1 VTRTNAHTQAGEPAS
16 RALSPGSLDRRPKKT
31 ALLSAQRIVEN
42 ITDRRL
48 SDGDT
53 LPPEREMIA
62 QYGISRGSLRE
73 ALRFLE
79 LQGVITMRSGPSGGP
94 VVTRPGPEHLASMLG
109 LLLELSGAKFR
120 AILEA
125 RELLEPALAARAA
138 RGADRTLVALLNQ
151 SVKDMKARM
160 DDETAFFEENSR
172 FHSLIARGSG
182 NALFGY
188 LIESLKWITDGTV
201 LGVGYSRRHRVAIVN
216 AHQTIVEAIEA
227 HDPDAAQQAMEQ
239 HMAEA
244 VGYLD
249 RRYPELLDHR
259 LRWREIAR

>member
-1 VTRTNAHTQAGEPAS
+1 MTRPHGNSTAG
-16 RALSPGSLDRRPKKT
+16 RALSPASLNARPKKT
-31 ALLSAQRIVEN
+31 ALLSAQRIVED

-48 SDGDT
+48 VEGNV

-62 QYGISRGSLRE
+62 QYEISRGTLRE

-79 LQGVITMRSGPSGGP
+79 LQGVVTMRSGPSGGP

-109 LLLELSGAKFR
+109 LLLELSGAQFR
-120 AILEA
+120 TILEA
-125 RELLEPALAARAA
+125 RQLIEPALAARAA
-138 RGADRTLVALLNQ
+138 EAADRDIVALLNQ
-151 SVKDMKARM
+151 SIKDMKSAI
-160 DDETAFFEENSR
+160 DDSPAFFTENSR
-172 FHSLIARGSG
+172 FHSIIARGSG

-201 LGVGYSRRHRVAIVN
+201 LGVGYSRRHRVAIHS
-216 AHQTIVEAIEA
+216 AHQAIVEAIEA
-227 HDPDAAQQAMEQ
+227 GDSEGARAAMEQ

-244 VGYLD
+244 VGYLA
-249 RRYPELLDHR
+249 RRYPELLDHE

>member
-1 VTRTNAHTQAGEPAS
+1 VS
-16 RALSPGSLDRRPKKT
+16 RALSPGFLNRRPKKT
-31 ALLSAQRIVEN
+31 ALLSAQRIVED

-48 SDGDT
+48 SEGDV

-62 QYGISRGSLRE
+62 QYEISRGTLRE

-79 LQGVITMRSGPSGGP
+79 LQGVVTMRSGPSGGP
-94 VVTRPGPEHLASMLG
+94 VVTTPGPEHLASMLG

-120 AILEA
+120 TILEA
-125 RELLEPALAARAA
+125 RQLLEPALAARAA
-138 RGADRTLVALLNQ
+138 RGADRNLIALLNQ
-151 SVKDMKARM
+151 SVKDMKARI
-160 DDETAFFEENSR
+160 DEPPAYFEENSR
-172 FHSLIARGSG
+172 FHSIIARGSG

-216 AHQTIVEAIEA
+216 AHQAIVAAIEA
-227 HDPDAAQQAMEQ
+227 RDPEAAHAAMER

-244 VGYLD
+244 VTYLD
-249 RRYPELLDHR
+249 RRYPELLDHE